1 MSMTTALS
9 GLIAAQ
15 NDISTTSN
23 NIANVGT
30 NGFRK
35 SRVQFADEFYTTPL
49 GASRKAIGGGT
60 HVQSVSVQFGQGN
73 FMASGNTLD
82 LAIQGSGF
90 FSVGATMTEE
100 GRAVEVA
107 YTRSGAFNLNQD
119 GQILD
124 GLGRPMLTWPVA
136 EDGSALEQ
144 SIAAAR
150 PVHVPTSR
158 GVVKAT
164 ENINLQMRL
173 PSDDTMLNR
182 QDAVPPTNAFDPMD
196 PTTYTFTTT
205 IPITDKAGDSMEA
218 QAYFI
223 KTDSP
228 DALDPTST
236 FELRLY
242 VDGVE
247 QPAFGSPDSLI
258 KFDEF
263 GLVTPADATFNMGT
277 PQGSWNVSF
286 TGSMLEPQTAAVKS
300 AKHDGANS
308 SGLSNL
314 EVDESG
320 TIWANYGIEERLA
333 LGRVAIANFAN
344 PNGLRQ
350 LGNASYAATAESGT
364 PKMAAAGKAGVG
376 VIQSGML
383 ERSNVDLTDELVS
396 LISAQRNYQANAK
409 AMETSSSLMQT
420 ILNIR
425 S

>member
-15 NDISTTSN
+15 TDIATTSN

-35 SRVQFADEFYTTPL
+35 SRAQFADEFYTTPL

-60 HVQSVSVQFGQGN
+60 HIQNVAVQFGQGN

-82 LAIQGSGF
+82 LAIQGAGF
-90 FSVGATMTEE
+90 FSVGTNLDNE
-100 GRAVEVA
+100 GRAIEVA
-107 YTRSGAFNLNQD
+107 YTRSGSFNLDSD
-119 GQILD
+119 GKIID
-124 GLGRPMLTWPVA
+124 NTGRPMLTWPVA
-136 EDGSALEQ
+136 EDGTALEQ

-150 PVHVPTSR
+150 PVQVPTSR
-158 GVVKAT
+158 GAVRAT
-164 ENINLQMRL
+164 ENVNLQMRL

-182 QDAVPPTNAFDPMD
+182 QDAVPPTNAFDPSD
-196 PTTYTFTTT
+196 VTTFTFTTT
-205 IPITDKAGDSMEA
+205 IPITNENGDSMEA

-228 DALDPTST
+228 DVVDPTST
-236 FELRLY
+236 FELKLY

-247 QPAFGSPDSLI
+247 QPPFGSPNAEI
-258 KFDEF
+258 TFDEF
-263 GLVTPADATFNMGT
+263 GLVTPVDATLNMGT
-277 PQGSWNVSF
+277 PQLSWNIKF
-286 TGSMLEPQTAAVKS
+286 EGSMLEPQTAAVKS
-300 AKHDGANS
+300 ASHDGANS

-314 EVDESG
+314 EIDETG
-320 TIWANYGIEERLA
+320 TIWANYGVEDRLA
-333 LGRVAIANFAN
+333 LGRVAIANFSN

-364 PKMAAAGKAGVG
+364 AKMAAAGMAGVG